1 MPIEVQVALAVQA
14 VKENA
19 ITQRLSENFIPSEY
33 VDISQSQEF
42 VSSDQSSN
50 SVECVLFLVFYT
62 YLAFASLP
70 DYECGGNFE
79 VEIIAAGKDLYKQA
93 FRSTDSAHFEKQLQS
108 RSRKIVL
115 PPIPG
120 QDEEEAVLQSRRAKC
135 ITYMNSFDEPLIKGR
150 KLCDRHTTKSLF
162 ELKSDDVLYCGDDD
176 AHVVL
181 NDFYILCLGDIKKPR
196 TTDDVYT
203 PEEYRQLVNNLI
215 LLLRKQ
221 AKRSFVY
228 GYLTDFR
235 TISFVRVDAAT
246 NGRFCFDKILH

>member
-1 MPIEVQVALAVQA
+1 MQA

-19 ITQRLSENFIPSEY
+19 ITQRLSENLIPREY
-33 VDISQSQEF
+33 VNISQSQEF

-50 SVECVLFLVFYT
+50 SVECVLFLVFST
-62 YLAFASLP
+62 YLVSLLP
-70 DYECGGNFE
+70 DYECGNF
-79 VEIIAAGKDLYKQA
+79 VLKMIHAGEDLYEQA
-93 FRSTDSAHFEKQLQS
+93 RRSTDPAHFETLLQS

-150 KLCDRHTTKSLF
+150 KLCDRHNTKSLVG
-162 ELKSDDVLYCGDDD
+162 LKPDDFLYCDDDDDD

-181 NDFYILCLGDIKKPR
+181 NDFYIVCLEEIKKPR
-196 TTDDVYT
+196 TTDDEYT
-203 PEEYRQLVNNLI
+203 PADYRQLVNYLI

-221 AKRSFVY
+221 ARRIFAY

-246 NGRFCFDKILH
+246 NGKFLFQ